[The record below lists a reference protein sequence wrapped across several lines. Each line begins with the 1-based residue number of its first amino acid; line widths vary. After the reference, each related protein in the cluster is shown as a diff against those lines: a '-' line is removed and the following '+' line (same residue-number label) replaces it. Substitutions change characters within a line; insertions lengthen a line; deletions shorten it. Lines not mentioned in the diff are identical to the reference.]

1 MLAFYPAFHSL
12 AGEFL
17 AHVTCWA
24 MCGSKP
30 QLQNGVGPTPG
41 WVSIRCSRVPQT
53 SLPGTRIPDAAPSE
67 HHLPIASTQALP
79 TPSLATDFFCG
90 PPILNLLV
98 IPALDQWL
106 IQHSQRELPRSEGF
120 KYSEHGGSSSSSPCA
135 PPQSVPPSLSS
146 AAPSAPWSRDN
157 PSERAPGLLQ
167 APFPA
172 EGQHKQKGPSFGGTS
187 WELRTAAIPRRSV
200 LDAASAG
207 AGARPLPSAASPELS
222 ELDEVLPASIS
233 NNKQYQ
239 LARCC
244 RLGY

>member
-1 MLAFYPAFHSL
+1 MLAFYPAFQSL

-30 QLQNGVGPTPG
+30 WLQNGVGPTPG

-53 SLPGTRIPDAAPSE
+53 SLPGTRMPDAAPSE

-79 TPSLATDFFCG
+79 PLSLATDFFCG
-90 PPILNLLV
+90 PPILNPLA

-120 KYSEHGGSSSSSPCA
+120 KCSEHGGSSSSSPCA
-135 PPQSVPPSLSS
+135 PPQSVPLSLSS
-146 AAPSAPWSRDN
+146 AASSAPWSRDN
-157 PSERAPGLLQ
+157 PLERAPGLLQ

-172 EGQHKQKGPSFGGTS
+172 EGQPQSPSFGGTS
-187 WELRTAAIPRRSV
+187 WELRTAAIPQRSV
-200 LDAASAG
+200 PDAASAG
-207 AGARPLPSAASPELS
+207 AGARPLPSAASTELS